1 LASEVASHC
10 ASKKIKKKTAA
21 SSYPNPRS
29 GRAYLGQ
36 GHANFQKGDIMMP
49 TQEHMM
55 TLSLLWHK
63 RMIML
68 TCALGPYTQGQ
79 SRYLTVLF
87 EVRERWPVCHWAI

>member
-1 LASEVASHC
+1 MSNEIGALGLHPWDLL
-10 ASKKIKKKTAA
+10 TL
-21 SSYPNPRS
+21 
-29 GRAYLGQ
+29 GTHDLHRAYLGQ